1 MQRNTIDISGWRI
14 AGHFGR
20 NRVLN
25 KSEANRFKQVLVLYL
40 AISLLVNHSHKHPPN
55 PQFYRWYKPFPS
67 GWFMA
72 LFYPHYWEYNS
83 ILSLYY
89 LLYHVHYIIII
100 ISLSLY
106 HYHYYIIVINI
117 FLFHIFWLLFSILQ
131 AKSAKSLASG
141 VAVQSPRACT
151 KVGPIDATRDA
162 IHQMLQHA
170 NGLI

>member
-1 MQRNTIDISGWRI
+1 M
-14 AGHFGR
+14 
-20 NRVLN
+20 
-25 KSEANRFKQVLVLYL
+25 
-40 AISLLVNHSHKHPPN
+40 LVNHSHKHPPN

-117 FLFHIFWLLFSILQ
+117 FLFHIFWLLFFDPTRPSPP
-131 AKSAKSLASG
+131 SLWRLAWQ
-141 VAVQSPRACT
+141 VQSPRACT
-151 KVGPIDATRDA
+151 KVGPIDATRSA

-170 NGLI
+170 NGLIWGFPKSWGYANHPF